1 MEVIME
7 KRLETYCETMKQIIQ
22 RNKFPKTINY
32 ALSQITAT
40 IEIDKVDV
48 SDRVRISNYVLKF
61 LSEEQRKELAKSLIE
76 EQIVKQRHL
85 LSHWSTIT
93 AQSSM
98 IDTGYIA
105 QHLVSLQTQTAGQ
118 GMRGKGQDL
127 CDGSEVKGANFLD
140 SLDKAGAT
148 APRWNF
154 TAATKDIME
163 RFLEY
168 TAIYLLSI
176 DYNPDNNFRIRI
188 WKVNIKEHTILRE
201 RYIEWMNKL
210 GYPKF
215 ADTLKKPSINF
226 QLFPPANGTDQTY
239 ARHGNNQKNGF
250 PKLQIPL
257 ENTPGSELIFKAEIV
272 NNEVIISQF

>member
-1 MEVIME
+1 ME
-7 KRLETYCETMKQIIQ
+7 KRLEVYCQKMAEIIKNNQ
-22 RNKFPKTINY
+22 NPKTIN
-32 ALSQITAT
+32 AELSQGAPK
-40 IEIDKVDV
+40 IEVDKVDV
-48 SDRVRISNYVLKF
+48 ADRVHISSYILKL
-61 LSEEQRKELAKSLIE
+61 LSKEQRQELAKSLIE
-76 EQIVKQRHL
+76 EQVVKQRNL
-85 LSHWSTIT
+85 LSHWSTLT

-105 QHLVSLQTQTAGQ
+105 QHLVSLQTQIAGQ
-118 GMRGKGQDL
+118 GMRGKGEDL

-140 SLDKAGAT
+140 SLDRAGAT

-154 TAATKDIME
+154 TAVTKDIME

-188 WKVNIKEHTILRE
+188 WKVNIKEHTILRN

-215 ADTLKKPSINF
+215 ADMANKPSINF
-226 QLFPPANGTDQTY
+226 QLFPPANGTNQTY
-239 ARHGNNQKNGF
+239 ARHGNGRANGF
-250 PKLQIPL
+250 EKLQIPL

>member
-1 MEVIME
+1 MK
-7 KRLETYCETMKQIIQ
+7 KRIEAYCQKIAEIIKNN
-22 RNKFPKTINY
+22 RDPKKINSD
-32 ALSQITAT
+32 LIVGTSL

-48 SDRVRISNYVLKF
+48 ADRVRISDYTLKL
-61 LSEEQRKELAKSLIE
+61 LSKEQRKELAKALIE
-76 EQIVKQRHL
+76 EQVVKQRTL
-85 LSHWSTIT
+85 LSHWSTLT

-105 QHLVSLQTQTAGQ
+105 QHLVSLQTQIAGQ
-118 GMRGKGQDL
+118 GMRGKGDDL
-127 CDGSEVKGANFLD
+127 FDGSEVKGANFLD

-154 TAATKDIME
+154 TAVTKDIME
-163 RFLEY
+163 RFLDY

-176 DYNPDNNFRIRI
+176 DYSPQKNFRIRI
-188 WKVNIKEHTILRE
+188 WKVNIQEHVILRK

-215 ADTLKKPSINF
+215 ADTTKKPSVNF
-226 QLFPPANGTDQTY
+226 QLFPPSNGTNQNY
-239 ARHGNNQKNGF
+239 ARHGNGRSNGF
-250 PKLQIPL
+250 DKLQIPL

>member
-1 MEVIME
+1 ME
-7 KRLETYCETMKQIIQ
+7 KHLEAYCQKMAEIINSNQNPQII
-22 RNKFPKTINY
+22 NTE
-32 ALSQITAT
+32 LSQWAPK
-40 IEIDKVDV
+40 IEIDKVDIA
-48 SDRVRISNYVLKF
+48 DRVHISSYILKL
-61 LSEEQRKELAKSLIE
+61 LSKDQRQELAKALIE
-76 EQIVKQRHL
+76 EQVINQRNL
-85 LSHWSTIT
+85 LSHWSTLT

-105 QHLVSLQTQTAGQ
+105 QHLVSLQTQIAGQ
-118 GMRGKGQDL
+118 GMRGKGEDL

-154 TAATKDIME
+154 TAVTKDIME

-168 TAIYLLSI
+168 NAIYLLSI

-188 WKVNIKEHTILRE
+188 WKVNIKEHTILRK

-215 ADTLKKPSINF
+215 ADMTNKPSVNF
-226 QLFPPANGTDQTY
+226 QLFPPANGTNQTY
-239 ARHGNNQKNGF
+239 ARHGNGRVNGF
-250 PKLQIPL
+250 EKLQIPL
-257 ENTPGSELIFKAEIV
+257 ENTSGAELIFKAEIV

>member
-1 MEVIME
+1 ME

-22 RNKFPKTINY
+22 SNQFPKTINS

-76 EQIVKQRHL
+76 EQIVKQHHL

>member
-1 MEVIME
+1 ME
-7 KRLETYCETMKQIIQ
+7 KRLETYCKMMAEIIKNNQ
-22 RNKFPKTINY
+22 NPKTINKE
-32 ALSQITAT
+32 LTAGT
-40 IEIDKVDV
+40 TFIEIDKVDV
-48 SDRVRISNYVLKF
+48 VDRVHISNYVLKL
-61 LSEEQRKELAKSLIE
+61 LSKEQRKELAKALIE
-76 EQIVKQRHL
+76 EQVINQRTL
-85 LSHWSTIT
+85 LSHWSTVT

-105 QHLVSLQTQTAGQ
+105 QHLVSLQTQIAGQ
-118 GMRGKGQDL
+118 GMRGKGEDL
-127 CDGSEVKGANFLD
+127 CDGSEVKSANFLD

-154 TAATKDIME
+154 TAVTKDIME

-176 DYNPDNNFRIRI
+176 DYNTDNNFRIRI
-188 WKVNIKEHTILRE
+188 WKVNIQKHTILRD

-215 ADTLKKPSINF
+215 ADMTNKPSVNF
-226 QLFPPANGTDQTY
+226 QLFPPANGTNQTY
-239 ARHGNNQKNGF
+239 ARHGNGKANGF
-250 PKLQIPL
+250 DKLQIPL

-272 NNEVIISQF
+272 NNKVIISQF

>member
-1 MEVIME
+1 ME

-22 RNKFPKTINY
+22 SNQFPKTINS

-272 NNEVIISQF
+272 NNEIIISQF

>member
-1 MEVIME
+1 ME
-7 KRLETYCETMKQIIQ
+7 KRLESYCQMMAEIV
-22 RNKFPKTINY
+22 RNNQDPKTINDE
-32 ALSQITAT
+32 LTIGTSS
-40 IEIDKVDV
+40 IEIDKVDIA
-48 SDRVRISNYVLKF
+48 DRVHISNYVLKL
-61 LSEEQRKELAKSLIE
+61 LSKEQRMELAKALIE
-76 EQIVKQRHL
+76 EQVINQRNL
-85 LSHWSTIT
+85 LSHWSTVT

-105 QHLVSLQTQTAGQ
+105 QHLVSLQTQIAGQ
-118 GMRGKGQDL
+118 GMRGKGEDL

-154 TAATKDIME
+154 TAVTKDIME

-168 TAIYLLSI
+168 KAIYLLSI
-176 DYNPDNNFRIRI
+176 DYNTDNNFRIRI
-188 WKVNIKEHTILRE
+188 WKVNIQEHTILRE

-215 ADTLKKPSINF
+215 ADTDKKPSVNF
-226 QLFPPANGTDQTY
+226 QLFPPANGTNQTY
-239 ARHGNNQKNGF
+239 ARHGNGRANGF
-250 PKLQIPL
+250 EKLQIPL
-257 ENTPGSELIFKAEIV
+257 ENTLGSELIFKAEIV

>member
-1 MEVIME
+1 ME
-7 KRLETYCETMKQIIQ
+7 KRLETYCRMMAEII
-22 RNKFPKTINY
+22 NKNKDSKTINKE
-32 ALSQITAT
+32 LIVGTSS

-48 SDRVRISNYVLKF
+48 GDRVYISNYVLKL
-61 LSEEQRKELAKSLIE
+61 LSKEQRKELAKALIE
-76 EQIVKQRHL
+76 EQVINQRNL
-85 LSHWSTIT
+85 LSHWSTVT

-105 QHLVSLQTQTAGQ
+105 QHLVSLQTQIAGQ
-118 GMRGKGQDL
+118 GMRGKGDDL

-154 TAATKDIME
+154 TAVTKEIME

-176 DYNPDNNFRIRI
+176 DYNTDNNFRIRI
-188 WKVNIKEHTILRE
+188 WKVNIQEHTILRN

-215 ADTLKKPSINF
+215 ADTANKPSVNF

-239 ARHGNNQKNGF
+239 ARHGNGRSNGF
-250 PKLQIPL
+250 EKLQIPL

-272 NNEVIISQF
+272 NNEVIISKF

>member
-1 MEVIME
+1 MER
-7 KRLETYCETMKQIIQ
+7 RLETYCRMMAEII
-22 RNKFPKTINY
+22 NKNQNSKTINKELI
-32 ALSQITAT
+32 AGTSS

-48 SDRVRISNYVLKF
+48 VDRVHISNYVLKL
-61 LSEEQRKELAKSLIE
+61 LSKEQRKELAKALIE
-76 EQIVKQRHL
+76 EQVINQRNL
-85 LSHWSTIT
+85 LSHWSTVT

-105 QHLVSLQTQTAGQ
+105 QHLVSLQTQISGQ
-118 GMRGKGQDL
+118 GMRGKGEDL

-154 TAATKDIME
+154 TAVTKEIME

-176 DYNPDNNFRIRI
+176 DYNADNNFRIRI
-188 WKVNIKEHTILRE
+188 WKVNIQEHTILRN

-215 ADTLKKPSINF
+215 ADTANKPSVNF

-239 ARHGNNQKNGF
+239 ARHGNGRANGF
-250 PKLQIPL
+250 KKLQIPL
-257 ENTPGSELIFKAEIV
+257 ENTPGSELIFRAEIV
-272 NNEVIISQF
+272 NNEVIISKF

>member
-1 MEVIME
+1 MNNHLELYCQKIAEVI
-7 KRLETYCETMKQIIQ
+7 KN
-22 RNKFPKTINY
+22 NKNPKTINTD
-32 ALSQITAT
+32 LISSTSF
-40 IEIDKVDV
+40 IEIDKIDV
-48 SDRVRISNYVLKF
+48 PNRVIISDYALKL
-61 LSEEQRKELAKSLIE
+61 LSREQRMELAKALIE
-76 EQIVKQRHL
+76 EQVINQRRL

-105 QHLVSLQTQTAGQ
+105 QHLVSLQTQIAGQ
-118 GMRGKGQDL
+118 GMRGKGDDL
-127 CDGSEVKGANFLD
+127 YDGSEVKGANFLD
-140 SLDKAGAT
+140 SLDKSGAT

-154 TAATKDIME
+154 TAVTKEIME
-163 RFLEY
+163 RFLDY

-188 WKVNIKEHTILRE
+188 WKVNIQKHTILRE

-215 ADTLKKPSINF
+215 ADTSKKPSVNF
-226 QLFPPANGTDQTY
+226 QLFPPNSGTDQNY
-239 ARHGNNQKNGF
+239 ARHGNGRKNGF
-250 PKLQIPL
+250 KKLQIPL

-272 NNEVIISQF
+272 NNEVIISKF